1 MPLTISHYN
10 FPCRTMKNLKIFLDF
25 CLLISYLSNR
35 CWCYPFPYHCR
46 HCELMLHKYGLS
58 SSNDRV
64 QTRCLGNGV
73 ELDVPLPLA
82 ILQTPERYSEDTVDQ
97 ARFHCSGFFNKIA

>member
-1 MPLTISHYN
+1 
-10 FPCRTMKNLKIFLDF
+10 
-25 CLLISYLSNR
+25 
-35 CWCYPFPYHCR
+35 
-46 HCELMLHKYGLS
+46 MLHKYGLS
-58 SSNDRV
+58 SSNDRA

-97 ARFHCSGFFNKIA
+97 AKSHC

>member
-1 MPLTISHYN
+1 
-10 FPCRTMKNLKIFLDF
+10 
-25 CLLISYLSNR
+25 
-35 CWCYPFPYHCR
+35 
-46 HCELMLHKYGLS
+46 MLHKYGLS